1 MERQSEK
8 PQGHLRIEIRKTSK
22 GEYSYDTTASFSGPM
37 ERPEDT
43 DLMETNVMMLLQDAD
58 EIARNEVARRRQL
71 DERG

>member
-22 GEYSYDTTASFSGPM
+22 GEYSYDTVASFTGPL
-37 ERPEDT
+37 ERPEDM

-58 EIARNEVARRRQL
+58 DIARTEVARRRRM
-71 DERG
+71 DEQG